1 MPINLRRLKASNNT
15 VSYHSRALLTA
26 KKSASIIYMKI
37 TDIIQIK
44 FSGKIAKTTYNSNA
58 QILICNVSSPSFKK
72 KVTQF
77 SSQMIQLSL
86 KMLALKLPQC
96 LKKR

>member
-15 VSYHSRALLTA
+15 VSYHSRALLTP

-37 TDIIQIK
+37 TGIIKIK
-44 FSGKIAKTTYNSNA
+44 FSGKTAKTTYNSNA

-72 KVTQF
+72 K
-77 SSQMIQLSL
+77 
-86 KMLALKLPQC
+86 
-96 LKKR
+96 